1 VSNVTNDPIADM
13 LTRVRNALTA
23 RKTEVQVPKS
33 KLKVEIARI
42 LKEEGYIEDYSV
54 GDESPIPMISIDL
67 KYFGSRRERRPV
79 ITQLQRISKPGR
91 RVYRKRSEL
100 PIVLSGTGIAIVT
113 TPSGVMTA
121 QQARRNGVGGE
132 VLCYIW

>member
-1 VSNVTNDPIADM
+1 MSNVTNDPIADM

-23 RKTEVQVPKS
+23 GKLEVIVPKS
-33 KLKVEIARI
+33 NIKIEIARI
-42 LKEEGYIEDYSV
+42 LKEEGYV
-54 GDESPIPMISIDL
+54 GDYTIGDETPVPLIRIQL
-67 KYFGSRRERRPV
+67 KYFGSRRDRRPV
-79 ITQLQRISKPGR
+79 ITQLRRISKPGR

-113 TPSGVMTA
+113 TPKGVMTA
-121 QQARRNGVGGE
+121 QQARRSGVGGE